1 MHPLL
6 QRQLAKYF
14 GNHLP
19 THPEMGSFLEAI
31 SASYVKDD
39 IKNKTIDNIFQLFK
53 EESSVENA
61 NIKHAINESSLS
73 AILDKSGKIVSINRK
88 LELLLNLKSEEITNL
103 YTWDLLSK
111 DQHSTI
117 ELAKRS
123 LLNGKTWQGEIRYL
137 NKNGQSIWL
146 EGTATPMINPNS
158 KKTAYLILFNDV
170 TTRKIYEQEIIKS
183 EKRNRDLINYS
194 QAIIC
199 THDMTGRILSMNPA
213 GCEILEYESHDL
225 IGKRISDFMPIEYRE
240 QFQKEY
246 LSNLQSNQVQE
257 GILKVQSK
265 SGHQL
270 SLLFKNYKVTEE
282 GEDDY
287 VIAFSQDITKRL
299 IAENDLKKAKQSA
312 EESNQIKELFLANM
326 SHEIK
331 TPMNGIVGLTKLLLK
346 SPLNDQQYKYAQSI
360 KQSTENLLLLFNDI
374 FDFSKL
380 KEGRSKLR
388 NAPFDLTNLFY
399 NLNYTF
405 KTNAQHKK
413 IELISFIDDEIN
425 PCLIGDVNKLN
436 QVLMHL
442 ISNAIKFTPT
452 GKVVFSA
459 DLIAETNTE
468 CHIRF
473 SVSDTGIGIQAS
485 KLQNIF
491 EAFTQANDESSRMHG
506 GLGLG
511 LTIVKDLLTLMNSTI
526 HLESKYEKGSS
537 FSFEL
542 LFEKSNPDSI
552 VASTSTENSYE
563 GTLKGVKILLA
574 EDNRVN
580 QLFAS
585 ELITEWG
592 ASLDIADNGQ
602 IAIELYHRKEF
613 DLILMDIQM
622 PILDGID
629 ATHIIRNQFPKH
641 KQNIPIIAI
650 TANAK
655 NGDEIKFKEYGMNDV
670 IFKPYS
676 SNKLYKLITQQLGS
690 TKYEIDEEIIPI
702 PNQDVPPTT
711 DPIIQFEHA
720 SLHVLQSFSRGKDSF
735 IVKML
740 QAIIDTVPPT
750 INELNHAIQQGDWIS
765 VNKFSH
771 KLIPNMNMSGN
782 THLEN
787 EMKWIEDHASDELA
801 QLEIIKKWPMIKLEV
816 EKTLIE
822 LMKADTFYK
831 IKTFGK

>member
-14 GNHLP
+14 GNQLP
-19 THPEMGSFLEAI
+19 SHPEMDSFLEAI

-53 EESSVENA
+53 EETNVENA

-73 AILDKSGKIVSINRK
+73 AILDKSGKIISINKK
-88 LELLLNLKSEEITNL
+88 LEILLNLKSEDITNR
-103 YTWDLLSK
+103 YTWDVLSN
-111 DQHSTI
+111 DQHSLL
-117 ELAKRS
+117 EQAKD
-123 LLNGKTWQGEIRYL
+123 LLLTGKTWQGEIRYV

-158 KKTAYLILFNDV
+158 KKTAYLLLFNDI

-183 EKRNRDLINYS
+183 EKKNRDLINYS

-199 THDMTGRILSMNPA
+199 THDMSGVILSMNPA
-213 GCEILEYESHDL
+213 GCEILEYDANEL
-225 IGKRISDFMPIEYRE
+225 IGKRISDFIPEEHRVL
-240 QFQKEY
+240 FQTEY
-246 LSNLQSNQVQE
+246 LSSLQHNSVKE
-257 GILKVQSK
+257 GILKILSK
-265 SGHQL
+265 SNNRL
-270 SLLFKNYKVTEE
+270 SLLYKNYKVTAE
-282 GEDDY
+282 GQEDY

-299 IAENDLKKAKQSA
+299 LAENELKKAKNAA
-312 EESNQIKELFLANM
+312 EESNRIKELFLANM

-346 SPLNDQQYKYAQSI
+346 SPLNDQQHKYADSV
-360 KQSTENLLLLFNDI
+360 KQSAENLLLLFNDI

-388 NAPFDLTNLFY
+388 NAPFDLSNIYY
-399 NLNYTF
+399 NLNHTF
-405 KTNAQHKK
+405 KSNAQNKK

-425 PCLIGDVNKLN
+425 PFLIGDANKLN

-442 ISNAIKFTPT
+442 ISNAIKFTSN
-452 GKVVFSA
+452 GKIIISA
-459 DLIAETNTE
+459 DLIAETSSD

-473 SVSDTGIGIQAS
+473 SVSDTGIGIQSS
-485 KLQNIF
+485 KLKSIF
-491 EAFTQANDESSRMHG
+491 EAFTQANDESSRLHG

-526 HLESKYEKGSS
+526 QLESEYEKGST

-542 LFEKSNPDSI
+542 LLEKSNPNSLTRDTSSQMSI
-552 VASTSTENSYE
+552 E
-563 GTLKGVKILLA
+563 GTLKGVKILIA

-585 ELITEWG
+585 ELMTEWG
-592 ASLDIADNGQ
+592 ASYDIADNGQ
-602 IAIELYHRKEF
+602 IAIELYNKKDY

-629 ATHIIRNQFPKH
+629 ATHIIRNQFPTH

-655 NGDEIKFKEYGMNDV
+655 TGDEEKFREYGMNEV
-670 IFKPYS
+670 VFKPYS
-676 SNKLYKLITQQLGS
+676 SNILYHLIKRLLD
-690 TKYEIDEEIIPI
+690 K
-702 PNQDVPPTT
+702 T
-711 DPIIQFEHA
+711 DQKSDIKDPGPKVTEPLATLPDIQFEHA
-720 SLHVLQSFSRGKDSF
+720 SLHVLQSFSRGKESF

-740 QAIIDTVPPT
+740 QAIIDTIPPT
-750 INELNHAIQQGDWIS
+750 IKELNHAIQQGDWIS
-765 VNKFSH
+765 VNKCSH

-782 THLEN
+782 SYLET
-787 EMKWIEDHASDELA
+787 EMKWIENNANEEQAHP
-801 QLEIIKKWPMIKLEV
+801 EIIKKWPMIKLEV
-816 EKTLIE
+816 EKTLTE
-822 LMKADTFYK
+822 LKKADTFYK
-831 IKTFGK
+831 IRTFNK

>member
-199 THDMTGRILSMNPA
+199 THDMTGTILSMNPA

-511 LTIVKDLLTLMNSTI
+511 LTIVKDLLT
-526 HLESKYEKGSS
+526 
-537 FSFEL
+537 
-542 LFEKSNPDSI
+542 
-552 VASTSTENSYE
+552 
-563 GTLKGVKILLA
+563 
-574 EDNRVN
+574 
-580 QLFAS
+580 
-585 ELITEWG
+585 
-592 ASLDIADNGQ
+592 
-602 IAIELYHRKEF
+602 
-613 DLILMDIQM
+613 
-622 PILDGID
+622 
-629 ATHIIRNQFPKH
+629 
-641 KQNIPIIAI
+641 
-650 TANAK
+650 
-655 NGDEIKFKEYGMNDV
+655 
-670 IFKPYS
+670 
-676 SNKLYKLITQQLGS
+676 
-690 TKYEIDEEIIPI
+690 
-702 PNQDVPPTT
+702 
-711 DPIIQFEHA
+711 
-720 SLHVLQSFSRGKDSF
+720 
-735 IVKML
+735 
-740 QAIIDTVPPT
+740 
-750 INELNHAIQQGDWIS
+750 
-765 VNKFSH
+765 
-771 KLIPNMNMSGN
+771 
-782 THLEN
+782 
-787 EMKWIEDHASDELA
+787 
-801 QLEIIKKWPMIKLEV
+801 
-816 EKTLIE
+816 
-822 LMKADTFYK
+822 
-831 IKTFGK
+831 

>member
-19 THPEMGSFLEAI
+19 THPEMDNFLAAI

-88 LELLLNLKSEEITNL
+88 LEILLNLKSEDITNC

-111 DQHSTI
+111 DQHATI
-117 ELAKRS
+117 EQAKKS
-123 LLNGKTWQGEIRYL
+123 LLNGKTWQGEIRYY

-183 EKRNRDLINYS
+183 EKRNRDLVNYS

-199 THDMTGRILSMNPA
+199 THDMTGVILSMNPA
-213 GCEILEYESHDL
+213 GCEILEYESHEL
-225 IGKRISDFMPIEYRE
+225 IGKRISDFMPEEYRS
-240 QFQKEY
+240 QFKTEY
-246 LSNLQSNQVQE
+246 LARLQSNHVQE
-257 GILKVQSK
+257 GIQQVVSK
-265 SGHQL
+265 SNNRL
-270 SLLFKNYKVTEE
+270 SLLYKNYKVTEE

-287 VIAFSQDITKRL
+287 VIAFSQDITNRL
-299 IAENDLKKAKQSA
+299 LAENDLKKAKQVA
-312 EESNQIKELFLANM
+312 EESNRIKELFLANM

-346 SPLNDQQYKYAQSI
+346 SPLNDQQHKYAHSV
-360 KQSTENLLLLFNDI
+360 KQSAENLLLLFNDI

-399 NLNYTF
+399 NLNHTF
-405 KTNAQHKK
+405 KPNAQNKK

-425 PCLIGDVNKLN
+425 PFLIGDANKLN

-442 ISNAIKFTPT
+442 ISNAIKFTAS
-452 GKVVFSA
+452 GKISFSA
-459 DLIAETNTE
+459 DLIAETSTD

-473 SVSDTGIGIQAS
+473 SVSDTGMGIQSS

-491 EAFTQANDESSRMHG
+491 EAFTQANDESSRLHG

-511 LTIVKDLLTLMNSTI
+511 LTIVKDLLTLMNSNI
-526 HLESKYEKGSS
+526 HLESVYEKGSS

-552 VASTSTENSYE
+552 VIASSPENSFE
-563 GTLKGVKILLA
+563 GTLKGVNILLA

-592 ASLDIADNGQ
+592 ATLDIADNGQ
-602 IAIELYHRKEF
+602 IAIELYHKK
-613 DLILMDIQM
+613 DYDIILMDIQM

-676 SNKLYKLITQQLGS
+676 SNKLYKLITQQIDK
-690 TKYEIDEEIIPI
+690 TEYNIDDEI
-702 PNQDVPPTT
+702 PTPKVIT
-711 DPIIQFEHA
+711 PKTTLPDIQFEHA
-720 SLHVLQSFSRGKDSF
+720 SLHVLQSFSRGKESF

-750 INELNHAIQQGDWIS
+750 IKELNHAIQQEDWIS

-782 THLEN
+782 SHLEN
-787 EMKWIEDHASDELA
+787 EMKWIENHASDEQA
-801 QLEIIKKWPMIKLEV
+801 QSEIIKKWPLIKLEI
-816 EKTLIE
+816 EKTLTE
-822 LMKADTFYK
+822 LKKADTFYK
-831 IKTFGK
+831 IRTFGK

>member
-14 GNHLP
+14 GNNLP
-19 THPEMGSFLEAI
+19 THPEMDNFFAAI

-88 LELLLNLKSEEITNL
+88 LEMLLHLKSEDIKNI
-103 YTWDLLSK
+103 YSWDLLSK
-111 DQHSTI
+111 DQHDTI
-117 ELAKRS
+117 ELAKKS
-123 LLNGKTWQGEIRYL
+123 LLNGKTWQGEIRYF

-158 KKTAYLILFNDV
+158 KKTAYLVLFNDV

-199 THDMTGRILSMNPA
+199 THDMKGLILSMNPA
-213 GCEILEYESHDL
+213 GCEILEYESHEL
-225 IGKRISDFMPIEYRE
+225 VGKNISDFMPLEYRE
-240 QFQKEY
+240 QFQTAY
-246 LSNLQSNQVQE
+246 LAKLQSTHVQE
-257 GILKVQSK
+257 GIQKVQSK
-265 SGHQL
+265 SGYQL
-270 SLLFKNYKVTEE
+270 SLLYKNYKVTEE
-282 GEDDY
+282 GEADY

-299 IAENDLKKAKQSA
+299 LAENDLKNAKKAA

-346 SPLNDQQYKYAQSI
+346 SPLSDQQHKYAQSV
-360 KQSTENLLLLFNDI
+360 KQSAENLLSLFNDI

-399 NLNYTF
+399 NLNHTF
-405 KTNAQHKK
+405 KPNAKNKK
-413 IELISFIDDEIN
+413 IELISFIDDEIH
-425 PCLIGDVNKLN
+425 PFLIGDANKLN

-442 ISNAIKFTPT
+442 ISNAIKFTDK
-452 GKVVFSA
+452 GKITFSA
-459 DLIAETNTE
+459 DLVAETSTD

-473 SVSDTGIGIQAS
+473 SVADTGMGILSS
-485 KLQNIF
+485 KIQNIF
-491 EAFTQANDESSRMHG
+491 EAFTQVNEESSRMHG

-526 HLESKYEKGSS
+526 HLESEYEKGSS

-552 VASTSTENSYE
+552 VIANSPEKNLE
-563 GTLKGVKILLA
+563 GTLKGIKILLA

-585 ELITEWG
+585 ELMTEWG
-592 ASLDIADNGQ
+592 VTLDIADNGQ
-602 IAIELYHRKEF
+602 LAIELYHKKDY

-622 PILDGID
+622 PVLDGID

-655 NGDEIKFKEYGMNDV
+655 NGDELKFKEYGMNDV

-676 SNKLYKLITQQLGS
+676 SNKLYKLITQQLGK
-690 TKYEIDEEIIPI
+690 TEFEIDEEIIPTPKLDLPPPSI
-702 PNQDVPPTT
+702 PN
-711 DPIIQFEHA
+711 IEFEHA
-720 SLHVLQSFSRGKDSF
+720 SLHVLQSFSRGKESF

-750 INELNHAIQQGDWIS
+750 VKELSHAIQQEDWIS

-782 THLEN
+782 LYLEN
-787 EMKWIEDHASDELA
+787 EIKWIENHASDKKA
-801 QLEIIKKWPMIKLEV
+801 QSEIIKKWPLIKLEV
-816 EKTLIE
+816 EKTMIE
-822 LMKADTFYK
+822 LKKADTFYK
-831 IKTFGK
+831 IRTFGK

>member
-19 THPEMGSFLEAI
+19 NHPEMDNFLAAI

-88 LELLLNLKSEEITNL
+88 LELLLNLKSEDITNSF
-103 YTWDLLSK
+103 TWDVLSK
-111 DQHSTI
+111 DQHATI
-117 ELAKRS
+117 ELAKKS
-123 LLNGKTWQGEIRYL
+123 LLNGKTWQGEIRHY

-158 KKTAYLILFNDV
+158 KKTAYLILFNDI

-199 THDMTGRILSMNPA
+199 THDMSGAILSMNPA

-246 LSNLQSNQVQE
+246 LANLQSNHVQE

-270 SLLFKNYKVTEE
+270 NLLFKNYRVTEE
-282 GEDDY
+282 GEVDY

-299 IAENDLKKAKQSA
+299 LAENDLKKAKQAA
-312 EESNQIKELFLANM
+312 EESNRIKELFLANM

-346 SPLNDQQYKYAQSI
+346 SPLNDQQHKYAYSV
-360 KQSTENLLLLFNDI
+360 KQSAENLLLLFNDI

-388 NAPFDLTNLFY
+388 NAPFDLSNIFY
-399 NLNYTF
+399 NLNHTF
-405 KTNAQHKK
+405 KPNAQNKK

-425 PCLIGDVNKLN
+425 PFLIGDANKLN

-442 ISNAIKFTPT
+442 ISNAIKFTSS
-452 GKVVFSA
+452 GKIVFSA
-459 DLIAETNTE
+459 DLIAETSAD

-473 SVSDTGIGIQAS
+473 SVSDTGMGIQSS

-491 EAFTQANDESSRMHG
+491 EAFTQANDESSRIHG

-511 LTIVKDLLTLMNSTI
+511 LTIVKDLLTLMNSNI
-526 HLESKYEKGSS
+526 HLESIYEKGSS

-542 LFEKSNPDSI
+542 LFEKSKPDSI
-552 VASTSTENSYE
+552 VLASSPENSFE
-563 GTLKGVKILLA
+563 GTLKGVNILLA

-592 ASLDIADNGQ
+592 ATLDIADNGQ
-602 IAIELYHRKEF
+602 IAIELYHKKDY

-641 KQNIPIIAI
+641 KQNIPILAI

-676 SNKLYKLITQQLGS
+676 SNKLYKLITQQLGK
-690 TKYEIDEEIIPI
+690 TEHEIDDEIPI
-702 PNQDVPPTT
+702 PKVIA
-711 DPIIQFEHA
+711 PIATLPDIQFEHA
-720 SLHVLQSFSRGKDSF
+720 SLHVLQSFSRGKESF

-750 INELNHAIQQGDWIS
+750 IKELNHAIQQEDWIS

-782 THLEN
+782 SHLEN
-787 EMKWIEDHASDELA
+787 EMKWIENNASDEQA
-801 QLEIIKKWPMIKLEV
+801 QSEIIKKWPLIKLEV
-816 EKTLIE
+816 EKTLTE
-822 LMKADTFYK
+822 LKKADTFYK
-831 IKTFGK
+831 IRTFGK